1 MRTSEIAKGRICS
14 VVMSCLL
21 LVGCQDA
28 FIRAI
33 GKTHF
38 SVGHG
43 SSGSSCT
50 YAFVSLPV
58 AQEVNIVSDCPTQV
72 LGSFETRRVSGAFV
86 APDGQQIPWACETED
101 ARTISRITVNGV
113 DYRFQEGNT
122 FLISVKSGTVRVLQT
137 QLADK
142 RILIRDDLRGEV
154 PEVANF
160 FTQAA
165 PDEPREDRV
174 GPSSQ

>member
-1 MRTSEIAKGRICS
+1 MRTSEIATGRVCS

-28 FIRAI
+28 FIRWI
-33 GKTHF
+33 GKSHF
-38 SVGHG
+38 SVGYT
-43 SSGSSCT
+43 SGSSCAV
-50 YAFVSLPV
+50 AFVSLV
-58 AQEVNIVSDCPTQV
+58 GQRLTIVSDCPTQV

-101 ARTISRITVNGV
+101 ARTISRVIVNGV

-142 RILIRDDLRGEV
+142 RILIRDDLRGEM
-154 PEVANF
+154 PEVVNF

-165 PDEPREDRV
+165 PDEPREDRD
-174 GPSSQ
+174 GPSSY